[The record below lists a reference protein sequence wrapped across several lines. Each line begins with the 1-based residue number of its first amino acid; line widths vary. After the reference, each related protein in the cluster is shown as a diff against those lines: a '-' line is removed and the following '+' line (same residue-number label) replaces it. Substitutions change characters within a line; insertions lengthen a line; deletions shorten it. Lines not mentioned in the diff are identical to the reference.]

1 MLFCSFQCGVA
12 SIDVPK
18 IVGGEEVM
26 PNEIPWQAFLKIE
39 KGDNTEYNCG
49 GVLVD
54 SDVVLT
60 AAHCVTGVNIFYGEQ
75 LWRGSGGEWC
85 GPHNGTLCYM
95 GKYVYCYGVQLWGVL
110 VESDVALTVAY
121 CVTGVTIFYRVQLWR
136 GPGGQ

>member
-26 PNEIPWQAFLKIE
+26 PNEIPWQAFLKIV

-60 AAHCVTGVNIFYGEQ
+60 AAHCVTGVNI
-75 LWRGSGGEWC
+75 
-85 GPHNGTLCYM
+85 
-95 GKYVYCYGVQLWGVL
+95 
-110 VESDVALTVAY
+110 
-121 CVTGVTIFYRVQLWR
+121 CVT
-136 GPGGQ
+136 

>member
-60 AAHCVTGVNIFYGEQ
+60 AANCVTGRVGHRF
-75 LWRGSGGEWC
+75 LF
-85 GPHNGTLCYM
+85 
-95 GKYVYCYGVQLWGVL
+95 VL
-110 VESDVALTVAY
+110 KHCSFA
-121 CVTGVTIFYRVQLWR
+121 FF
-136 GPGGQ
+136 